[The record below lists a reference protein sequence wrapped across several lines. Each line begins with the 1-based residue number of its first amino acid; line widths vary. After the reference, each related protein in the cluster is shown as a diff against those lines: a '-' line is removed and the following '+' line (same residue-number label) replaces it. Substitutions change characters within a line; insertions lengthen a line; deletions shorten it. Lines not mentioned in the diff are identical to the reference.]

1 MESAEK
7 IGGGKLVSVYLLSLL
22 SVVLWGMS
30 YLWSDRLLAIGIP
43 VEYIVFVRIFIAGL
57 VLLGVAV
64 LTGKDIVMKKKDIPY
79 FLLIAFFEP
88 FIYFVCE
95 TYGIR
100 FTESPT
106 ISALIIAATP
116 IFSVMVGVLVFKEKF
131 SIFNMLGILICLGGI
146 VMVTF
151 SAGGIGD
158 KFIFGI
164 ILLVIAVLAEVG
176 HASFTKVL
184 ASSYS
189 PIVIVMYQFLIGALY
204 LFPLFLTSGIKN
216 FDASV
221 YLSWEVWEPILCLAV
236 LCSSLAFGLWANTI
250 KCLGVAKSSIFLS
263 AIPVFTA
270 LECWILGHE
279 MLTPLQ
285 WTGIIVSCVGVVMSQ
300 YVFKKPLCHKK

>member
-1 MESAEK
+1 
-7 IGGGKLVSVYLLSLL
+7 
-22 SVVLWGMS
+22 
-30 YLWSDRLLAIGIP
+30 
-43 VEYIVFVRIFIAGL
+43 
-57 VLLGVAV
+57 
-64 LTGKDIVMKKKDIPY
+64 
-79 FLLIAFFEP
+79 
-88 FIYFVCE
+88 
-95 TYGIR
+95 
-100 FTESPT
+100 
-106 ISALIIAATP
+106 
-116 IFSVMVGVLVFKEKF
+116 MVGVLVFKEKF

-146 VMVTF
+146 VMVTL

>member
-1 MESAEK
+1 
-7 IGGGKLVSVYLLSLL
+7 
-22 SVVLWGMS
+22 MS

-146 VMVTF
+146 VMVTL

-184 ASSYS
+184 ASNYS

-221 YLSWEVWEPILCLAV
+221 YLSWEVWRSE
-236 LCSSLAFGLWANTI
+236 
-250 KCLGVAKSSIFLS
+250 
-263 AIPVFTA
+263 
-270 LECWILGHE
+270 ERR
-279 MLTPLQ
+279 
-285 WTGIIVSCVGVVMSQ
+285 
-300 YVFKKPLCHKK
+300 